1 MKKALVLGATG
12 NMGSALVYEL
22 VDRGVEVTAF
32 ARSVDNLE
40 KLFGTYP
47 VKLVSGDVFN
57 LDDLE
62 QADEDVDVVF
72 HAIGIPY
79 PEWEDKQP
87 TLLANILTMVKK
99 KNAKLAM
106 VDNIY
111 AYGRS
116 HGQTVTE
123 ETKKN
128 PHTKK
133 GNIRLE
139 LENRA
144 KQSGV
149 PLLIAHFPDFYG
161 PHATNTLLDYTLQG
175 MVQNKKARYIGNP
188 EVAREFIYTPDGAK
202 AIVELALQDRF
213 EGGDWNIPGA
223 GTITGTDIISIARQ
237 FTGYKKK
244 VSTVS
249 KHMIRFLGIFSP
261 FMKEYIEMFYLNE
274 MPVVLN
280 GEKYEREI
288 GPVPKT
294 PYKVGIEQTL
304 QSIKNNSLRV

>member
-12 NMGSALVYEL
+12 NMGSELIYEL
-22 VDRGVEVTAF
+22 VNRGVEVTAF
-32 ARSVDNLE
+32 ARSVDHLE
-40 KLFGTYP
+40 KLFGTHP
-47 VKLVSGDVFN
+47 VKLVPGDVFK
-57 LDDLE
+57 LEDLE
-62 QADEDVDVVF
+62 RAAEDVDVVF

-87 TLLANILTMVKK
+87 ILLDNILEMVKK

-116 HGQTVTE
+116 QGELVTE

-133 GNIRLE
+133 GKIRLE

-161 PHATNTLLDYTLQG
+161 PHATNTLLDYTFQG
-175 MVQNKKARYIGNP
+175 MIQNKKTRYIGNQSI
-188 EVAREFIYTPDGAK
+188 AREFIYTPDGAK
-202 AIVELALQDRF
+202 AIVELALQNRF
-213 EGGDWNIPGA
+213 EGGHWNIPGA
-223 GTITGTDIISIARQ
+223 GTITGTDIISIVRQ
-237 FTGYKKK
+237 LTGYEKK

-249 KHMIRFLGIFSP
+249 KKMIRFLGIFSP
-261 FMKEYIEMFYLNE
+261 FMKEFTEMFYLNE
-274 MPVVLN
+274 DPVVLN

-288 GPVPKT
+288 GPIPKT
-294 PYKVGIEQTL
+294 PYKVGIEQSL
-304 QSIKNNSLRV
+304 KSIKTNSLRV

>member
-12 NMGSALVYEL
+12 NMGSAIVYEL
-22 VDRGVEVTAF
+22 VDRGIEVKAF
-32 ARSVDNLE
+32 ARSTDKLE
-40 KLFGTYP
+40 KLFGTFP
-47 VKLVSGDVFN
+47 VELVSGDVFR
-57 LDDLE
+57 LEDLG
-62 QADEDVDVVF
+62 QAAEDVEVVF

-79 PEWEDKQP
+79 PEWSDKHP
-87 TLLANILTMVKK
+87 MLLANILKVVKK
-99 KNAKLAM
+99 KGTKLAI

-116 HGQTVTE
+116 HGQKVME

-133 GNIRLE
+133 GKIRLD
-139 LENRA
+139 LENMA

-161 PHATNTLLDYTLQG
+161 PHAPNTVLDYTLQG
-175 MVQNKKARYIGNP
+175 MIQNKKARYIGDP
-188 EVAREFIYTPDGAK
+188 SISREFIYTPDGAK
-202 AIVELALQDRF
+202 AIVELASQNRF

-223 GTITGTDIISIARQ
+223 GTITGTEIISIVRQ
-237 FTGYKKK
+237 LTGCEKK

-249 KHMIRFLGIFSP
+249 KNMIRFLGVFSP
-261 FMKEYIEMFYLNE
+261 LMKEYTEMFYLNE
-274 MPVVLN
+274 EPVVLS

-294 PYKVGIEQTL
+294 PYKEGLEKTINWEA
-304 QSIKNNSLRV
+304 I